1 MSEVRVFGIRHH
13 GPGSAASLV
22 AALERFQ
29 PECVLL
35 ECPADAQEA
44 LVHAGDPLVKPP
56 VALLIFNPKEHK
68 QATFLPFTS
77 FSPEWETMRYCREH
91 GAHLRAF
98 DLPMTLRFALPD
110 MVERV
115 AAPIDAAES
124 ERVEAD
130 LAVDP
135 LSHIG
140 RIAGYED
147 GERWWEAE
155 FEQSRGDAEVFDV
168 VHELMSSLRTE
179 LARPE
184 SEETL
189 LREAY
194 MRETLRTNIA
204 SGYPRIAVVCGA
216 WHAPVI
222 NADLHKKEDKS
233 RLKGLKKVTTQATWV
248 PWTYERLS
256 FASGYGAGVLS
267 PAWYELL
274 YNKER
279 SSIVAQW
286 MVRAA
291 RLLREQDLDASS
303 AHAIEAVHLAHALAT
318 LRGQALPGIEELQE
332 AAVAI
337 FGGGH
342 SERLQVIRRKLVI
355 GDAMGEVPDTLATT
369 PLQQDL
375 AAEQKRVKLKPG
387 SEDKLLA
394 LDLRTELH
402 LERSHLLHRLRLID
416 VPWGVPEHVRGKSG
430 SFHEHWQLAWHPE
443 FALNIVEAGL
453 WGNSVLEAAARRTEQ
468 RANATD
474 SIEDLSDLLEAAL
487 KADLGPGI
495 PALVARLESLSA
507 STKDVSHL
515 MGALPPLVGVLR
527 YGNVRRTDTSQVAQ
541 VVHML
546 VPRICISLP
555 SACAGL
561 DYDAASE
568 LLKRVHAV
576 HQAIRLLEV
585 EEHTTMWH
593 RALHD
598 IGHSASA
605 NGLLAGSAIRML
617 FDAQQL
623 DPDQAGTALG
633 LALSPASATDNA
645 TAWIEGFLGDS
656 GLLLIHNPEL
666 FRTIDAW
673 VMSLSEEVFRET
685 VPLLRRSF
693 ARFDVPERVQ
703 LLRLIVT
710 GGIPANTTSTL
721 LDIERAQKV
730 LPTIR
735 MILGLTKDSNT
746 TPSA

>member
-22 AALERFQ
+22 AALGRFQ
-29 PECVLL
+29 PECVLV
-35 ECPADAQEA
+35 ECPADAQDA
-44 LVHAGDPLVKPP
+44 LVHAADPSVKPP
-56 VALLIFNPKEHK
+56 VALLIFNPKEHE
-68 QATFLPFTS
+68 QASFMPFAS
-77 FSPEWETMRYCREH
+77 FSPEWEAMRYCREN
-91 GAHLRAF
+91 GVHLRAF
-98 DLPMTLRFALPD
+98 DLPMALRFALPD
-110 MVERV
+110 GVDRV
-115 AAPIDAAES
+115 AAPIDAAEV
-124 ERVEAD
+124 ERMEAD

-140 RIAGYED
+140 RIAGYDD

-155 FEQSRGDAEVFDV
+155 FEQRQGGSDVFDA
-168 VHELMSSLRTE
+168 VHELMSSLRAE

-184 SEETL
+184 TEETL
-189 LREAY
+189 LREAH
-194 MRETLRTNIA
+194 MRETLRATIA
-204 SGYPRIAVVCGA
+204 AGYPKIAVVCGA
-216 WHAPVI
+216 WHAPVM
-222 NADLHKKEDKS
+222 NADLLKREDKS

-274 YNKER
+274 YTKQR
-279 SSIVAQW
+279 GAIVAQW

-291 RLLREQDLDASS
+291 RLLRQQDLDASS
-303 AHAIEAVHLAHALAT
+303 AHAIEAVHMANTLAT
-318 LRGQALPGIEELQE
+318 LRGQAIPGIEELQE

-342 SERLQVIRRKLVI
+342 GERLQVIRRKLVI

-375 AAEQKRVKLKPG
+375 ATEQKRVKLKPEA
-387 SEDKLLA
+387 EDKLLA

-416 VPWGVPEHVRGKSG
+416 IPWGRPEQVSGKSG
-430 SFHEHWQLAWHPE
+430 SFHEHWQLAWQPE

-453 WGNSVLEAAARRTEQ
+453 HGNSVLEAAARRTEQ
-468 RANATD
+468 RGNATN
-474 SIEDLSDLLEAAL
+474 SMEELSELIEAAL

-495 PALVARLESLSA
+495 PPLVSRLESLSA

-515 MGALPPLVGVLR
+515 MGALPPLVGVMR
-527 YGNVRRTDTSQVAQ
+527 YGNVRRTDTAQVAQ

-561 DYDAASE
+561 DYDAASD
-568 LLKRVHAV
+568 LLRRLHAV
-576 HQAIRLLEV
+576 HQAIRLLQT
-585 EEHTTMWH
+585 EEHTASWH
-593 RALHD
+593 RALLD
-598 IGHSASA
+598 IGNSASA
-605 NGLLAGSAIRML
+605 NGLLAGSAIRIL
-617 FDAQQL
+617 FDTGELSAE
-623 DPDQAGTALG
+623 QAGTALG
-633 LALSPASATDNA
+633 LALSMANATEHA

-666 FRTIDAW
+666 FRLFDEW
-673 VMSLSEEVFRET
+673 VMSLAEDVFRGT

-693 ARFDVPERVQ
+693 ARFAMPERVQ
-703 LLRLIVT
+703 LLRLVGSGAGAT
-710 GGIPANTTSTL
+710 NSTNTA
-721 LDIERAQKV
+721 LDMERAQRV

-735 MILGLTKDSNT
+735 LILGLTGEDK
-746 TPSA
+746 TPTSA

>member
-22 AALERFQ
+22 SALERFR

-44 LVHAGDPLVKPP
+44 LVHAGDPHIKPP
-56 VALLIFNPKEHK
+56 VALLIFNPKDYK
-68 QATFLPFTS
+68 QATFLPFAS
-77 FSPEWETMRYCREH
+77 FSPEWEAMRYCREN

-98 DLPMTLRFALPD
+98 DLPMALRFPLPD
-110 MVERV
+110 TVERV
-115 AAPIDAAES
+115 APPIPHTDG
-124 ERVEAD
+124 ERMEAD

-140 RIAGYED
+140 RIAGYAD
-147 GERWWEAE
+147 GELWWEAE
-155 FEQSRGDAEVFDV
+155 FEHRTGGAEVFEAV
-168 VHELMSSLRTE
+168 RELMSSLRTE

-189 LREAY
+189 LREAF
-194 MRETLRTNIA
+194 MRETLRTTIA
-204 SGYPRIAVVCGA
+204 AGYPRIAVVCGA
-216 WHAPVI
+216 WHAPVMD
-222 NADLHKKEDKS
+222 ADLHKKEDRS
-233 RLKGLKKVTTQATWV
+233 RLKGLKKLNTQATWA

-274 YNKER
+274 HTRER
-279 SSIVAQW
+279 NTIVAQW

-303 AHAIEAVHLAHALAT
+303 AHAIEAVHLANTLAT
-318 LRGQALPGIEELQE
+318 LRGQAIPGIDELQE

-342 SERLQVIRRKLVI
+342 SERLEVIRRKLVF

-375 AAEQKRVKLKPG
+375 AAEQKRVKLKPEAG
-387 SEDKLLA
+387 DKLLA

-402 LERSHLLHRLRLID
+402 LERSHLLHRLRMLD
-416 VPWGVPEHVRGKSG
+416 VQWGIPERVSGKSG
-430 SFHEHWQLAWHPE
+430 SFHEHWRLEWRPE
-443 FALNIVEAGL
+443 FALSIVEAGL
-453 WGNSVLEAAARRTEQ
+453 WGNSVMEAAARRTEQ
-468 RANATD
+468 RALATD
-474 SIEDLSDLLEAAL
+474 SIEELSDLIEAAL

-507 STKDVSHL
+507 YTRDVTHL

-527 YGNVRRTDTSQVAQ
+527 YGNVRRTDTAQVAQ

-561 DYDAASE
+561 DHDAASD
-568 LLKRVHAV
+568 LLERLRAV
-576 HQAIRLLEV
+576 HQAIRLLQV
-585 EEHTTMWH
+585 DEHTVMWH
-593 RALHD
+593 RALHE
-598 IGHSASA
+598 IGHGASA
-605 NGLLAGSAIRML
+605 NGLLAGSAVRML
-617 FDAQQL
+617 FDAQEL
-623 DPDQAGTALG
+623 DADHAGIALG
-633 LALSPASATDNA
+633 LALSPASDTDTA
-645 TAWIEGFLGDS
+645 TAWIEGFLGES
-656 GLLLIHNPEL
+656 GLLLIHNPQL
-666 FRTIDAW
+666 FRTIDTW
-673 VMSLSEEVFRET
+673 VMSLSEDVFRET

-693 ARFDVPERVQ
+693 ARFDTPERVQ
-703 LLRLIVT
+703 LLQLIGR
-710 GGIPANTTSTL
+710 GGASVEPASAA
-721 LDIERAQKV
+721 LDAERAQRI

-735 MILGLTKDSNT
+735 MILGLSDHRHHP
-746 TPSA
+746 PSA

>member
-22 AALERFQ
+22 SALERFQ

-44 LVHAGDPLVKPP
+44 LVHAGDPHIKPP
-56 VALLIFNPKEHK
+56 VALLIFNPKDHK
-68 QATFLPFTS
+68 QATFLPFAS
-77 FSPEWETMRYCREH
+77 FSPEWEAMRYCREN

-98 DLPMTLRFALPD
+98 DLPMALRFALPD
-110 MVERV
+110 TVERV
-115 AAPIDAAES
+115 ATPADATGD

-155 FEQSRGDAEVFDV
+155 FENRLGDADVFTV
-168 VHELMSSLRTE
+168 VNELMTSLRTE

-189 LREAY
+189 LREAF
-194 MRETLRTNIA
+194 MRETLRANIA
-204 SGYPRIAVVCGA
+204 AGYPRIAVVCGA

-222 NADLHKKEDKS
+222 SADLYKKEDRS
-233 RLKGLKKVTTQATWV
+233 LLKGLKKLNTQATWV

-274 YNKER
+274 YANDR
-279 SSIVAQW
+279 SAIVAQW

-303 AHAIEAVHLAHALAT
+303 AHTIEAVHLANALAI
-318 LRGQALPGIEELQE
+318 LRGRTIPGIDELQE

-342 SERLQVIRRKLVI
+342 SERLDVIRRKLVF
-355 GDAMGEVPDTLATT
+355 GDATGEVPDTLATT

-375 AAEQKRVKLKPG
+375 AAEQKRVKLKP
-387 SEDKLLA
+387 EAVDKLLA

-416 VPWGVPEHVRGKSG
+416 LPWGVPERVSGKSG
-430 SFHEHWQLAWHPE
+430 SFHENWQLGWRPE
-443 FALNIVEAGL
+443 FALHIVEAGL
-453 WGNSVLEAAARRTEQ
+453 WGNSVLEAAARRTEH
-468 RANATD
+468 RANATG
-474 SIEDLSDLLEAAL
+474 SIEELSDLIEAAL

-495 PALVARLESLSA
+495 AALVARLESLSA
-507 STKDVSHL
+507 STKEVTHL

-555 SACAGL
+555 AACAGL
-561 DYDAASE
+561 DHDAASD
-568 LLKRVHAV
+568 LFNRMQAV
-576 HQAIRLLEV
+576 QQAIRLLQQEA
-585 EEHTTMWH
+585 HTTMWH
-593 RALHD
+593 RALHE

-617 FDAQQL
+617 FDAQEL
-623 DPDQAGTALG
+623 GPEQAGTALG
-633 LALSPASATDNA
+633 LALSPASNTDTA
-645 TAWIEGFLGDS
+645 TAWIEGFLGDN
-656 GLLLIHNPEL
+656 GLLLIHNPQL
-666 FRTIDAW
+666 FRTIDTW
-673 VMSLSEEVFRET
+673 VMSLSEDVFRET

-693 ARFDVPERVQ
+693 ARFDMPERVQ
-703 LLRLIVT
+703 LLRLIAR
-710 GGIPANTTSTL
+710 GGAPLEPTSAA
-721 LDIERAQKV
+721 LDLDRAQRI

-735 MILGLTKDSNT
+735 MILGLSEHSGR

>member
-29 PECVLL
+29 PDCVLM

-44 LVHAGDPLVKPP
+44 LVHAGDPNVKPP

-68 QATFLPFTS
+68 QASFMPFAS
-77 FSPEWETMRYCREH
+77 FSPEWETMRYCRERDV
-91 GAHLRAF
+91 HLRAF
-98 DLPMTLRFALPD
+98 DLPMALRFALPD
-110 MVERV
+110 AMEKVS
-115 AAPIDAAES
+115 APVDAAES

-135 LSHIG
+135 LSHIV

-147 GERWWEAE
+147 GERWWESE
-155 FEQSRGDAEVFDV
+155 FEQRPAQAEVFDTV
-168 VHELMSSLRTE
+168 NGLMSSLRTE

-194 MRETLRTNIA
+194 MREALRTNIA
-204 SGYPRIAVVCGA
+204 AGYPRIAVVCGA
-216 WHAPVI
+216 WHAPVM
-222 NADLHKKEDKS
+222 NAELLKKDDRS

-274 YNKER
+274 YSKKR
-279 SSIVAQW
+279 SAIVAQW

-303 AHAIEAVHLAHALAT
+303 AHAIEAVHLANTLAT
-318 LRGQALPGIEELQE
+318 LRGQAIPGIEELQE

-342 SERLQVIRRKLVI
+342 GERLQVIRRKLVI

-375 AAEQKRVKLKPG
+375 AAEQKRVKLKPEA
-387 SEDKLLA
+387 EDKLLA

-416 VPWGVPEHVRGKSG
+416 IPWGRPELVSGKSG
-430 SFHEHWQLAWHPE
+430 SFHEHWQLAWQPE

-468 RANATD
+468 RAHATD
-474 SIEDLSDLLEAAL
+474 SIEELSDLIEAAL

-495 PALVARLESLSA
+495 PALVTRLESLSA

-515 MGALPPLVGVLR
+515 MGALPPLVGVMR

-555 SACAGL
+555 SACTGL
-561 DYDAASE
+561 DHEAASD

-576 HQAIRLLEV
+576 HQAIRLLQAD
-585 EEHTTMWH
+585 EHTLMWH
-593 RALHD
+593 RALHA
-598 IGHSASA
+598 IGHGASV

-617 FDAQQL
+617 FDAQEL

-633 LALSPASATDNA
+633 LALSPANATENA

-666 FRTIDAW
+666 FRTIDRW

-693 ARFDVPERVQ
+693 ARFASPERAQ
-703 LLRLIVT
+703 LLRLVGS
-710 GGIPANTTSTL
+710 GGGTMTKATL
-721 LDIERAQKV
+721 TLDMERAQCV

-735 MILGLTKDSNT
+735 LILGLTGE
-746 TPSA
+746 TPTHPTA

>member
-29 PECVLL
+29 PDCVLM

-44 LVHAGDPLVKPP
+44 LVHAGDPNVKPP

-68 QATFLPFTS
+68 QASFMPFAS
-77 FSPEWETMRYCREH
+77 FSPEWETMRYCRERNV
-91 GAHLRAF
+91 HLRAF
-98 DLPMTLRFALPD
+98 DLPMALRFALPD
-110 MVERV
+110 AIEKVSTPV
-115 AAPIDAAES
+115 DATES

-135 LSHIG
+135 LSHIS

-155 FEQSRGDAEVFDV
+155 FEQRPAQAEVFDTV
-168 VHELMSSLRTE
+168 NELMSSLRTE
-179 LARPE
+179 LARSE

-194 MRETLRTNIA
+194 MREALRTHIA
-204 SGYPRIAVVCGA
+204 AGYPSIAVVCGA
-216 WHAPVI
+216 WHAPVM
-222 NADLHKKEDKS
+222 NAELLKKDDKA
-233 RLKGLKKVTTQATWV
+233 RLKGLKKVPTQVTWV

-274 YNKER
+274 YSRQR
-279 SSIVAQW
+279 SAIVAQW

-303 AHAIEAVHLAHALAT
+303 AHAIEAVHLANTLAT
-318 LRGQALPGIEELQE
+318 LRGQALPGIDELQE
-332 AAVAI
+332 AAITI

-342 SERLQVIRRKLVI
+342 SERLHVIRRKLVI

-375 AAEQKRVKLKPG
+375 ATEQKRVKLKP
-387 SEDKLLA
+387 EAEEKLLA

-416 VPWGVPEHVRGKSG
+416 IPWGRPEHVTGKSG
-430 SFHEHWQLAWHPE
+430 SFHEHWQLAWQPE

-453 WGNSVLEAAARRTEQ
+453 WGNSVLEAAARRTEH
-468 RANATD
+468 RANATA
-474 SIEDLSDLLEAAL
+474 SIEELSDLIEAAL

-495 PALVARLESLSA
+495 PALVARLGSLSA

-515 MGALPPLVGVLR
+515 MGALPPLVGVMR

-555 SACAGL
+555 SACTGL
-561 DYDAASE
+561 DHEAASD

-576 HQAIRLLEV
+576 HQAIRLLHEDD
-585 EEHTTMWH
+585 HTRMWH
-593 RALHD
+593 RALHA
-598 IGHSASA
+598 IGHSASG

-617 FDAQQL
+617 FDAQEL

-633 LALSPASATDNA
+633 LALSPANATENA

-666 FRTIDAW
+666 FRTIDRW

-693 ARFDVPERVQ
+693 ARFVMPERIQ
-703 LLRLIVT
+703 LLRLVGGGGGTENRATVT
-710 GGIPANTTSTL
+710 
-721 LDIERAQKV
+721 LDMERAQRV

-735 MILGLTKDSNT
+735 LILGLAGEPPTS
-746 TPSA
+746 PST

>member
-1 MSEVRVFGIRHH
+1 M
-13 GPGSAASLV
+13 
-22 AALERFQ
+22 
-29 PECVLL
+29 
-35 ECPADAQEA
+35 
-44 LVHAGDPLVKPP
+44 
-56 VALLIFNPKEHK
+56 
-68 QATFLPFTS
+68 
-77 FSPEWETMRYCREH
+77 
-91 GAHLRAF
+91 
-98 DLPMTLRFALPD
+98 
-110 MVERV
+110 
-115 AAPIDAAES
+115 
-124 ERVEAD
+124 
-130 LAVDP
+130 
-135 LSHIG
+135 
-140 RIAGYED
+140 
-147 GERWWEAE
+147 
-155 FEQSRGDAEVFDV
+155 
-168 VHELMSSLRTE
+168 
-179 LARPE
+179 
-184 SEETL
+184 
-189 LREAY
+189 
-194 MRETLRTNIA
+194 
-204 SGYPRIAVVCGA
+204 
-216 WHAPVI
+216 
-222 NADLHKKEDKS
+222 
-233 RLKGLKKVTTQATWV
+233 
-248 PWTYERLS
+248 
-256 FASGYGAGVLS
+256 
-267 PAWYELL
+267 
-274 YNKER
+274 
-279 SSIVAQW
+279 
-286 MVRAA
+286 
-291 RLLREQDLDASS
+291 
-303 AHAIEAVHLAHALAT
+303 
-318 LRGQALPGIEELQE
+318 
-332 AAVAI
+332 
-337 FGGGH
+337 
-342 SERLQVIRRKLVI
+342 
-355 GDAMGEVPDTLATT
+355 
-369 PLQQDL
+369 
-375 AAEQKRVKLKPG
+375 
-387 SEDKLLA
+387 
-394 LDLRTELH
+394 
-402 LERSHLLHRLRLID
+402 
-416 VPWGVPEHVRGKSG
+416 PEHVRGKSG

-468 RANATD
+468 RAYATD
-474 SIEDLSDLLEAAL
+474 SIEDLSDLIEAAL

-561 DYDAASE
+561 DHDAASD

-633 LALSPASATDNA
+633 LALSPASVTDNA

-666 FRTIDAW
+666 FRTIDTW

-693 ARFDVPERVQ
+693 ALFDVPERVQ
-703 LLRLIVT
+703 LLGLIGN
-710 GGIPANTTSTL
+710 GGRPANTTSVVL
-721 LDIERAQKV
+721 NIERAQRV